1 MIALPFQID
10 YLKGLLQMKKRGINA
25 NDVHLKLMKLQE
37 ENEKLKNQSMNVME
51 FEKLIRENRQMKLEI
66 QRMH

>member
-1 MIALPFQID
+1 
-10 YLKGLLQMKKRGINA
+10 MKKRGINA